1 MSRILIADDNNDM
14 CEVLSKSLAKRG
26 YSVATSPDGADALE
40 RVKHETF
47 DVVLADLRMPVLD
60 GMGLLK
66 RVKEVS
72 PATIVIMITAYGTV
86 EDAVEAMRHSAFD
99 YVLKPFSTDEIEV
112 KIRKA
117 LDHKRIEE
125 ERRLLREEDI
135 RKRGGLV
142 CKSEP
147 MQDINAQIDLY
158 AKTRELVMICGKS
171 GTGKELVA
179 REIHRRSERSD
190 GPFVSINCVALD
202 PLVQELEFF
211 GCERGVRD
219 DMPEGRKGKIEA
231 AEGGTIF
238 IDEVCELN
246 RDSQDKLLAFLQS
259 GRLKRVGGTE
269 EMHPD
274 VRVIVSSSNRPEE
287 VILRGDYNLL
297 LIEKFKACNIDL
309 PELRERQADIDDL
322 AEYFVE
328 RYSAEFHKHVR
339 LSPEA
344 LGILK
349 DHTWPGNVHEL
360 ENVIARAVIV
370 SRGEQILPSHLPTGI
385 AGPVAGVKADA
396 YRKHG
401 VASQLDAIEREV
413 IRNALE
419 KEGWN
424 QSHAARRLGMKR
436 TTLQYKLK
444 KYGISRQ
451 AR

>member
-14 CEVLSKSLAKRG
+14 CEVLSKSLTKRG
-26 YSVATSPDGADALE
+26 YSVATSPDGAEALE
-40 RVKHETF
+40 RVKAETF
-47 DVVLADLRMPVLD
+47 EVVLADLRMPVLD

-66 RVKEVS
+66 KVKEVS

-86 EDAVEAMRHSAFD
+86 EDAVEAMRHGAFD

-112 KIRKA
+112 KIVKA
-117 LDHKRIEE
+117 LEHKRLDE
-125 ERRLLREEDI
+125 ERRLLRDEDI

-142 CKSEP
+142 CKSQP
-147 MQDINAQIDLY
+147 MQDVNSQIDLY
-158 AKTRELVMICGKS
+158 AKTSELVMICGKS

-179 REIHRRSERSD
+179 REIHKRSDRSD
-190 GPFVSINCVALD
+190 GPFTSINCMALD

-211 GCERGVRD
+211 GCERGVRE
-219 DMPEGRKGKIEA
+219 DMPEGRKGKIES

-238 IDEVCELN
+238 IDEVGELN
-246 RDSQDKLLAFLQS
+246 KEAQDKLLSFLQH

-269 EMHPD
+269 EIHPD
-274 VRVIVSSSNRPEE
+274 VRVITSCSSRLDEA
-287 VILRGDYNLL
+287 VLKGDYNPLL
-297 LIEKFKACNIDL
+297 VEKFKTCHIDL
-309 PELRERQADIDDL
+309 PELKERQEDIDDL

-328 RYSAEFHKHVR
+328 RYSAEFHKHVK

-349 DHTWPGNVHEL
+349 DYTWPGNVHEL

-370 SRGEQILPSHLPTGI
+370 SRGEQILPSHLPNGI
-385 AGPVAGVKADA
+385 AGAVAGVKADA
-396 YRKHG
+396 YRKYG
-401 VASQLDAIEREV
+401 VASQLDAIEKEV

-424 QSHAARRLGMKR
+424 QSHAAGRLGMKR

>member
-14 CEVLSKSLAKRG
+14 CEVLSKSLRKRG

-47 DVVLADLRMPVLD
+47 EVVLADLRMPVLD

-66 RVKEVS
+66 KIKEVA

-86 EDAVEAMRHSAFD
+86 EDAVEAMRHGAFD

-117 LDHKRIEE
+117 IEHKRIEE

-142 CKSEP
+142 CRSQA

-158 AKTRELVMICGKS
+158 ANTRELVMICGKS

-179 REIHRRSERSD
+179 REIHKRSDRSD
-190 GPFVSINCVALD
+190 GPFVSINCMALD

-211 GCERGVRD
+211 GCERGVREE
-219 DMPEGRKGKIEA
+219 MPEGRKGKIESA
-231 AEGGTIF
+231 DGGTIF
-238 IDEVCELN
+238 IDEVGELN
-246 RDSQDKLLAFLQS
+246 REAQEKLLSFLQH

-269 EMHPD
+269 EIHPD
-274 VRVIVSSSNRPEE
+274 VRVITSCSNRLDEAA
-287 VILRGDYNLL
+287 VLGDYNPLL
-297 LIEKFKACNIDL
+297 VERFKRCHIEL
-309 PELRERQADIDDL
+309 PELRERQEDIDDL

-328 RYSAEFHKHVR
+328 KYAAEFHKHVR

-349 DHTWPGNVHEL
+349 NHTWPGNVHEL

-370 SRGEQILPSHLPTGI
+370 SRGEQILPSHLPSGI
-385 AGPVAGVKADA
+385 AGDVAGVRADA

-401 VASQLDAIEREV
+401 VASQLDAIEKEV

-444 KYGISRQ
+444 KYEIKRL
-451 AR
+451 

>member
-14 CEVLSKSLAKRG
+14 CDVLSKSLMKRG
-26 YSVATSPDGADALE
+26 YSVATSPDGAAALE
-40 RVKHETF
+40 RVKAETF
-47 DVVLADLRMPVLD
+47 EIVLADLRMPVLD

-66 RVKEVS
+66 KVKEVS

-86 EDAVEAMRHSAFD
+86 EDAVEAMRHGAFD

-112 KIRKA
+112 KIVKA
-117 LDHKRIEE
+117 LEHKRLDE

-135 RKRGGLV
+135 RKRGGLI
-142 CKSEP
+142 CRSQR
-147 MQDINAQIDLY
+147 MQDVNSQIEVF
-158 AKTRELVMICGKS
+158 AKSSDMVMICGKS

-179 REIHRRSERSD
+179 REIHKRGDRAD

-211 GCERGVRD
+211 GCERGIRD
-219 DMPEGRKGKIEA
+219 DMPEGRKGKIES

-238 IDEVCELN
+238 IDEVGELN
-246 RDSQDKLLAFLQS
+246 RDAQDKLMAFLES
-259 GRLKRVGGTE
+259 GHIKRVGGTE
-269 EMHPD
+269 EIRPN
-274 VRVIVSSSNRPEE
+274 VRVIASTSIRLDEAA
-287 VILRGDYNLL
+287 LKGDFNPLL
-297 LIEKFKACNIDL
+297 VERFKACSIDL
-309 PELRERQADIDDL
+309 PDLKDRDEDIDDL

-370 SRGEQILPSHLPTGI
+370 SRGEQILPSHLPAGI
-385 AGPVAGVKADA
+385 AGAVAGVKADA

-401 VASQLDAIEREV
+401 VASQLDAIEKEV

-444 KYGISRQ
+444 KYGISRS